1 MDVERPAPCIKRMI
15 DVSVAALAGAI
26 LLPVLAGTGVAIRF
40 RIGRPV
46 VFRQTR
52 PGWHAEPFTLYKFRT
67 MTNATDTDGALLSD
81 EERLTLLGSTLRRWS
96 LDELPELWNILK
108 GDMSLVGP
116 RPLLMEYLD
125 LYTEEQ
131 MRRHEM
137 RPGLTGL
144 AQVSG
149 RNNQTWEDRL
159 ALDVWYVD
167 HWSLWLDIRILVATV
182 FKVLVG
188 EGTSAPGHV
197 TMGRFEGS
205 HNV

>member
-1 MDVERPAPCIKRMI
+1 MKRMI
-15 DVSVAALAGAI
+15 DVFAAALAGAV
-26 LLPVLAGTGVAIRF
+26 LLPVLAGTGAAIRS

-52 PGWHAEPFTLYKFRT
+52 PGLHAESFTIHKFRT

-81 EERLTLLGSTLRRWS
+81 EERLTPLGSTLRRWS

-125 LYTEEQ
+125 FYSDDQ

-144 AQVSG
+144 AQISG
-149 RNNQTWEDRL
+149 RNDQTWEDRL
-159 ALDVWYVD
+159 ALDVWYID
-167 HWSLWLDIRILVATV
+167 HWSLWLDIRILAATV

-205 HNV
+205 HYVQ